1 MKRRR
6 QVLFMR
12 HTIHDFDST
21 TKLMELEALYLQSK
35 SFFDSFMWYAFKVR
49 ETHYYFRWYY
59 YQFYEFFLI
68 SHKSSLKYWELG
80 ADLESTE
87 HHEIFKKENPL
98 YMQTGNI
105 NFINWTFNFSVTLDG
120 IYDIISSEQQWQFR
134 TRAEKQMITSKL
146 FIVDANIQL
155 INSLV

>member
-21 TKLMELEALYLQSK
+21 TKLMELEALYLHSK
-35 SFFDSFMWYAFKVR
+35 SFFDSFIWLPSKS
-49 ETHYYFRWYY
+49 EK
-59 YQFYEFFLI
+59 LI
-68 SHKSSLKYWELG
+68 IISGDIIISFMSFSWLVTNPLKYWEPG

-146 FIVDANIQL
+146 FIVHANIQL